1 MAENQ
6 VRKFTQGIP
15 KIEWVKIRERKEELD
30 LVILGLAYYTML
42 NDRYGSQRN
51 WKRFVK
57 RNQRRY

>member
-1 MAENQ
+1 M
-6 VRKFTQGIP
+6 RKFTQGIP

-42 NDRYGSQRN
+42 NDRYGLLRD